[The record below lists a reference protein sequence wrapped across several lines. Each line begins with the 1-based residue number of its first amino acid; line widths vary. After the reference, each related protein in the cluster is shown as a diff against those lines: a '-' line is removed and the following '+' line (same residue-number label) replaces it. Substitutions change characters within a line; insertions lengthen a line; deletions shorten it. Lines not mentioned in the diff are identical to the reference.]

1 MKQSVPSGK
10 KKKRRRIL
18 VSRVVLCAG
27 VCVIVVGGFAFFLS
41 NLFGQSHSQAAQ
53 SPRQQSKQQ
62 SSAPSA
68 APAPAASTPA
78 SSAAST
84 ISSAAPASS
93 SAQAADLSGSAMVG
107 NSYVEDLQDCNLL
120 PQMDFFDRV
129 GLNLNTVFTKTTTTG
144 HVPVIDELSGKSYS
158 KVYLLFGENELGWYD
173 KPFYDDYGKVVDA
186 VRQRQPNATI
196 YIQSIFPIS
205 AAESAKNI
213 DQTNNQRIV
222 QVNGMLQQ
230 LAQAKGAKYLDAAS
244 AVIGPDGNLPDGAAP
259 DGIHFNKSYCQKW
272 VDYLKTHV

>member
-1 MKQSVPSGK
+1 MKQGVSSGK
-10 KKKRRRIL
+10 KRKRRRIL
-18 VSRVVLCAG
+18 VSRVVLCVG
-27 VCVIVVGGFAFFLS
+27 VVVIVIAGFTFFLS
-41 NLFGQSHSQAAQ
+41 GLLNQSHSQAAK
-53 SPRQQSKQQ
+53 SPHQLSKQQ
-62 SSAPSA
+62 SSTQSA
-68 APAPAASTPA
+68 APASAASTPA
-78 SSAAST
+78 AST
-84 ISSAAPASS
+84 ASSAAPASS
-93 SAQAADLSGSAMVG
+93 SVQAADLSGSVMVG
-107 NSYVEDLQDCNLL
+107 NSYVEDLQGCNLL

-144 HVPVIDELSGKSYS
+144 HVPIIDELSGKSYS

-173 KPFYDDYGKVVDA
+173 KPFYAGYGKVVDA

-230 LAQAKGAKYLDAAS
+230 LAQEKGVKYLDAAS

-272 VDYLKTHV
+272 ADYLKTHV

>member
-1 MKQSVPSGK
+1 MKQGVPSGK

-53 SPRQQSKQQ
+53 SPHQQSKQQ
-62 SSAPSA
+62 SSTQSVVSAP
-68 APAPAASTPA
+68 ASTPT
-78 SSAAST
+78 SSVAST
-84 ISSAAPASS
+84 VSSAAPASS
-93 SAQAADLSGSAMVG
+93 SAQAADLSGSVMIG
-107 NSYVEDLQDCNLL
+107 NSYVEDLQGCNLL

-144 HVPVIDELSGKSYS
+144 HVPIIDELSGKSYS

-173 KPFYDDYGKVVDA
+173 KPFYAGYGKVVDA
-186 VRQRQPNATI
+186 VRQRRPNATI

-230 LAQAKGAKYLDAAS
+230 LAQEKGVKYLDAAS

-272 VDYLKTHV
+272 ADYLKTHV